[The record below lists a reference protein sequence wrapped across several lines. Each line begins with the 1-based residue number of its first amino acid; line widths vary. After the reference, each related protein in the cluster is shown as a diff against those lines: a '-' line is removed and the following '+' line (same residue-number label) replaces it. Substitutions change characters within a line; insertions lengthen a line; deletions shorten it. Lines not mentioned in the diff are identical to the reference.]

1 MLCAYFDQ
9 FIIPSSVYIILL
21 VLQLNLSVVLR
32 DKVSG
37 QALAEIRGTRPYL
50 RNDQ

>member
-1 MLCAYFDQ
+1 MLFAYFDQ